1 MGAVLITCSNTGREF
16 STGILAEEDTFNCM
30 PDVLA
35 RSRCPYCGLQH
46 SWWKRDARYVDS
58 IPQSQW
64 VETRAEV
71 APVAGKL

>member
-1 MGAVLITCSNTGREF
+1 MNGRSINYVF
-16 STGILAEEDTFNCM
+16 QYGPGILDGHPRGGRYINCM

-46 SWWKRDARYVDS
+46 SWWKQDARYVDS

-64 VETRAEV
+64 VENASGSRA
-71 APVAGKL
+71 GGW